1 MCHCIPDTVVET
13 VRAWAFI
20 LFNCLGCGIERQIEQ
35 CTFRFG
41 HKVVA
46 VEDMVNCE
54 NMRGEAT
61 VPAKHAGGTI
71 KGACE
76 NVGDLD

>member
-1 MCHCIPDTVVET
+1 
-13 VRAWAFI
+13 
-20 LFNCLGCGIERQIEQ
+20 
-35 CTFRFG
+35 
-41 HKVVA
+41 
-46 VEDMVNCE
+46 MVNCE

-76 NVGDLD
+76 NVGDLDRTVQKKMSMLSVSSYLENKNSFAISCLYESL